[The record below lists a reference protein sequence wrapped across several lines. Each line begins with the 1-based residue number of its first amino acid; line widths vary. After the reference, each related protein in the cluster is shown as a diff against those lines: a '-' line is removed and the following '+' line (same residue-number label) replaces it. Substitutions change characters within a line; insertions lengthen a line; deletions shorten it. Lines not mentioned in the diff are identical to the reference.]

1 QRQLEEEPRFDFLN
15 PISRCVCN
23 LVSLN
28 FNTEVVR
35 SYLHFSY
42 TFYQTPDDQLV
53 CTRHTTLKLHFLF
66 TFAEKQ
72 RLLFRRYS
80 GMTLDKLGGST
91 RGPIVQSFCI
101 KTIAELVSKQH
112 WSELKT
118 RLISTKPA
126 ELLDQ
131 LLDAGVDSKLV
142 LRFFQWSQRELKL
155 SYGLET
161 TGKVLHSLVKSK
173 CYSKKFGSPRCL

>member
-1 QRQLEEEPRFDFLN
+1 
-15 PISRCVCN
+15 
-23 LVSLN
+23 
-28 FNTEVVR
+28 
-35 SYLHFSY
+35 
-42 TFYQTPDDQLV
+42 
-53 CTRHTTLKLHFLF
+53 
-66 TFAEKQ
+66 
-72 RLLFRRYS
+72 
-80 GMTLDKLGGST
+80 MTLDKLGGST

-173 CYSKKFGSPRCL
+173 CYSKHMSEIWKSTLPVRHLGKLENMDLSCLPHHAILC